1 MQFQSPIFIIFLI
14 ILLLLF
20 TVITFDIIKINFIQK
35 YMKIKYLESQ
45 TFKNNIFIVI
55 FFGVLSTLL
64 ATPCTA
70 P

>member
-1 MQFQSPIFIIFLI
+1 MFLVFSLTAILLRSIGINLGWGMQFQSPIFIIFLI

-45 TFKNNIFIVI
+45 TF
-55 FFGVLSTLL
+55 
-64 ATPCTA
+64 
-70 P
+70 